1 LATTLAPEARIE
13 YVGIRPGEKL
23 HEQLLMSDEARH
35 TVDTGDRY
43 VVLPEFHAWTRTDLP
58 TGAPLEDGFVYSS
71 ETNDQWLESDG
82 LRTFLGL
89 PEVALS
95 S

>member
-1 LATTLAPEARIE
+1 MT
-13 YVGIRPGEKL
+13 
-23 HEQLLMSDEARH
+23 DEARH

-43 VVLPEFHAWTRTDLP
+43 VILPEFHAWTQADLP
-58 TGAPLEDGFVYSS
+58 TGTPLEDGFVYRSD
-71 ETNDQWLESDG
+71 TNDRWLESDDV
-82 LRTFLGL
+82 RAFLGL